1 LVGQKGN
8 DILRRLLTFAGIGCG
23 GLLVLVV
30 TVAVLAAAFGV
41 GTNTGTQ
48 DKDGQKAEPGE
59 ENQPKEEAEQAED
72 AGDIAVRI
80 SGTQGV
86 EYSGSYGTTQ
96 GQTTVDGTLG
106 ARPDEYEVDAQ
117 TGRLQIDVVSA
128 SFQKRSPGPGQL
140 RVEIVSDGDV
150 QASQETSAEF
160 GVVSTVWS
168 PQAPQ
173 N

>member
-1 LVGQKGN
+1 
-8 DILRRLLTFAGIGCG
+8 
-23 GLLVLVV
+23 LVLVV
-30 TVAVLAAAFGV
+30 IIAVLAAAFGG

-48 DKDGQKAEPGE
+48 DKAEPGE

-72 AGDIAVRI
+72 AGDVAVRV

-140 RVEIVSDGDV
+140 RVEIVSDGDA

>member
-30 TVAVLAAAFGV
+30 IVAVLAAAFGV
-41 GTNTGTQ
+41 GTSTATQ

-59 ENQPKEEAEQAED
+59 ENQPKEEAED
-72 AGDIAVRI
+72 AGDVAVRI

>member
-1 LVGQKGN
+1 M
-8 DILRRLLTFAGIGCG
+8 RRLLTFAGIGCG

-30 TVAVLAAAFGV
+30 IIAVLAAAFGG
-41 GTNTGTQ
+41 GTNTATQ
-48 DKDGQKAEPGE
+48 DKAEPGE
-59 ENQPKEEAEQAED
+59 ENQPKEEAGQAED
-72 AGDIAVRI
+72 AGDVAVRV

-96 GQTTVDGTLG
+96 GQTTVDGALG

-117 TGRLQIDVVSA
+117 TGRFQIDVVSA

-140 RVEIVSDGDV
+140 RVEIVSDGGV

-160 GVVSTVWS
+160 GMVSTVWS

-173 N
+173 NE